1 MFTALGGNFGN
12 LRDALIGGA
21 TRRAEQAYVAYSGA
35 TFALNAYQ
43 TVSSVYDAASE
54 CFGAACKFLEDII
67 VGLKNE
73 ELNLSDY
80 RSLIRD
86 TILIIKQNNNLT
98 DKEKSE
104 LEAVMTKMF
113 ELITLMIEID
123 KLIKASFD
131 DKNQQITNWPELR
144 KKFNDITS
152 KAASLSG
159 ATQRCAKTMSH
170 IPEINQMLPICD
182 ALDTHVLNMKEF
194 SDKAKFESGAANKK
208 DDRTRS
214 GCLYFEAGCYF
225 CFYMALTPLVAI
237 SSRMIYCAS
246 ALSSK
251 NREGTSESLPWLKKA
266 NVFLYETPAVS
277 KALSKSIYRDAERLR
292 NLGAINA
299 SVEEL
304 TEKYQDSM
312 DDLYLKTADFSESI
326 EAGSKND
333 QKQRH

>member
-1 MFTALGGNFGN
+1 MFTLLGSNVGKF
-12 LRDALIGGA
+12 RDQL
-21 TRRAEQAYVAYSGA
+21 TE
-35 TFALNAYQ
+35 
-43 TVSSVYDAASE
+43 
-54 CFGAACKFLEDII
+54 GAAERITNICVRVEGGELALQTYQAAKGIYATAWKYVNAARYFLDDL
-67 VGLKNE
+67 VQGLQNK
-73 ELNLSDY
+73 ELNLNDY
-80 RSLIRD
+80 RSLIGD
-86 TILIIKQNNNLT
+86 TIRIIKQNNNLT

-104 LEAVMTKMF
+104 LEAVMTRMF

-251 NREGTSESLPWLKKA
+251 NREGTSESLSWLKKA
-266 NVFLYETPAVS
+266 NVFLYETAAVS

-292 NLGAINA
+292 NSGAINA